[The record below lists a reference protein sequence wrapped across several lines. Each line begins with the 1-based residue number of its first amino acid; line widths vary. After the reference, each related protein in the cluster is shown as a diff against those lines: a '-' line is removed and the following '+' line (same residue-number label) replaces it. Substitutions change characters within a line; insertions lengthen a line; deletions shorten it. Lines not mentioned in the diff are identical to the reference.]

1 MINGRVDPQSLRSKP
16 PSSSPCLRNPSDGV
30 YPLYPPQP
38 LGPLTCWIRVGLL
51 LSGMLPLKIGSSCCW
66 TLSTPLEAS

>member
-38 LGPLTCWIRVGLL
+38 LGPTLVGAFHCLSVRFPSFALCAAIDSPRVS
-51 LSGMLPLKIGSSCCW
+51 LSD
-66 TLSTPLEAS
+66 AY